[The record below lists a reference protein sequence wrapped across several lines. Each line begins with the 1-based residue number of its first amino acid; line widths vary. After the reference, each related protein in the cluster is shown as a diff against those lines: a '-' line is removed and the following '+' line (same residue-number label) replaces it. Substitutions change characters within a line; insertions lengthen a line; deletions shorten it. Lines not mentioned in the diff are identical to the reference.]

1 MRASFDGRRVGSVE
15 LVEFLPAAILSLVT
29 ALVQPPRED
38 VSAQP
43 QDGARAR
50 PALQSRR
57 ITQPPII
64 DGVLDDDAWRE
75 GPVDTGDW
83 LSYNPLYGT
92 SIPQKTKVWI
102 GHDTNY
108 LYSRVPV

>member
-1 MRASFDGRRVGSVE
+1 MRASLASPCGFGRACRV
-15 LVEFLPAAILSLVT
+15 LPAAILYLVT
-29 ALVQPPRED
+29 ALAPAAAQD
-38 VSAQP
+38 FSAQP
-43 QDGARAR
+43 QDAARVR

-75 GPVDTGDW
+75 GPVDAGDW

-92 SIPQKTKVWI
+92 AIPQKTKVWI

-108 LYSRVPV
+108 LYFAF